1 MATQEEFRNRFYQV
15 RGMTPILPLG
25 AEHAR
30 LYSDHLS
37 ALARQQNYG
46 DTTGDPAIDI
56 LARAEDVSLETE
68 YFLREL
74 LATELVTV
82 GQPVMSGEILV
93 VGDLF
98 STKPPTI
105 TETYRLWRNGHGCH
119 IDSTT
124 PFWRTVGRPPTS
136 GTSPLATVR
145 VTNGD
150 WTSAHP
156 TFKEGYADD
165 FEVIGVADVK
175 AFTIDP
181 FRRYAIRLGAG
192 ERKWREMH
200 MGYYAIQAAILRHP
214 HATEFQ
220 RFYDEA
226 LGLIEQAEAAQKEKA
241 TPPA

>member
-15 RGMTPILPLG
+15 RGMTPILRLG

-30 LYSDHLS
+30 LYSDQLS
-37 ALARQQNYG
+37 ALANRQRFG
-46 DTTGDPAIDI
+46 DTTGDPVIDI
-56 LARAEDVSLETE
+56 LARAEDVSPEAE

-74 LATELVTV
+74 IATELVTV
-82 GQPVMSGEILV
+82 RQLVMSGEILV

-124 PFWRTVGRPPTS
+124 PFWRTVGRPPTP

-145 VTNGD
+145 VMNGD

-165 FEVIGVADVK
+165 FEVIGVADAR

-181 FRRYAIRLGAG
+181 FRRYAIRLGPG
-192 ERKWREMH
+192 ERNWREMH
-200 MGYYAIQAAILRHP
+200 MGYAAIQAAISRHP
-214 HATEFQ
+214 HAVEFQ
-220 RFYDEA
+220 RAYNEA
-226 LGLIEQAEAAQKEKA
+226 VEQIEQAEAAQKEKA
-241 TPPA
+241 TPPV